1 MGIRKGKKMQ
11 VQSRDQRCG
20 PSAQAVLMVMSTCSV
35 GEVVMGVASGGV
47 GQILHGHDVG
57 VPALMLL

>member
-1 MGIRKGKKMQ
+1 MQ

-35 GEVVMGVASGGV
+35 GEAVMGVASGGV